1 MVGSELGGMQPY
13 QRFRVWQLSHQ
24 LVLAVYRATATWPRS
39 ERFELTS
46 QTRRSAYSIPM
57 NIAEGSAKRGSR
69 EFRRYLDIALGS
81 TSELSYCLL
90 LGKDLGYLQDREWEK
105 LEKLR
110 NEAGQLLWKL
120 HDTVKK
126 SSR

>member
-1 MVGSELGGMQPY
+1 MQPY

-24 LVLAVYRATATWPRS
+24 LVLAIYRATSTWPKS

-46 QTRRSAYSIPM
+46 QTRRSSYSIPM
-57 NIAEGSAKRGSR
+57 NIAEGSAKRGPR

-90 LGKDLGYLQDREWEK
+90 LAKDLGYLKESEWLK

-110 NEAGQLLWKL
+110 AEAGRLLWKL
-120 HDTVKK
+120 ASAV
-126 SSR
+126 SLSRN

>member
-1 MVGSELGGMQPY
+1 MQPY

-24 LVLAVYRATATWPRS
+24 LVLAIYRATTTWPKS

-46 QTRRSAYSIPM
+46 QTRRASYSIPM
-57 NIAEGSAKRGSR
+57 NIAEGSAKSGRR

-90 LGKDLGYLQDREWEK
+90 LARDLGYLNEPDWLK

-110 NEAGQLLWKL
+110 AQAGRLLWKL
-120 HDTVKK
+120 AQALD
-126 SSR
+126 RNPN